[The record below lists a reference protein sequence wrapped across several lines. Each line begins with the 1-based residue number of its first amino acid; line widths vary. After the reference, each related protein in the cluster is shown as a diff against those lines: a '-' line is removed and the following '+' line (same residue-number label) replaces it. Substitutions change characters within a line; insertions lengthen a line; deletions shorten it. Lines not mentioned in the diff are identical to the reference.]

1 MTRAEFP
8 VNLSNPGQ
16 VLACVGF
23 MEAAEFLA
31 GAAKLGFRWK
41 GREEPCCQLEADT
54 EQSPVEMVL
63 DFLTQTQGQE
73 VAAWDHQFKEKKSG
87 KAGSTALR
95 TGLFESYPAGAVEDS
110 ALPTRLSSNGRAVTL
125 SHWCDTA
132 RSESLKCYA
141 GNRSAT
147 KIVNDMLN
155 GVAKETKGIKQLWKE
170 QRSSMLADPL
180 GVVTPL
186 KGTFNFD
193 PRSAWSGLG
202 AGYSPNQHGHLVE
215 ASPLVE
221 LLAAWG
227 LQFTRPER
235 LEERQFRYWVW
246 QEPLAP
252 VLARSVFGTGRVM
265 DIRAFVFRL
274 TKAGKN
280 SVFNYAE
287 ETNRHA

>member
-8 VNLSNPGQ
+8 VDLRNPGQ
-16 VLACVGF
+16 VLACLGF
-23 MEAAEFLA
+23 MEAAQFLV
-31 GAAKLGFRWK
+31 GAAKLGFQWE
-41 GREEPCCQLEADT
+41 GRAEPCCLLDADT
-54 EQSPVEMVL
+54 DQSPVELVL
-63 DFLTQTQGQE
+63 DFLSQAQGQE
-73 VAAWDHQFKEKKSG
+73 VAAWDHKFKEKKSG
-87 KAGSTALR
+87 KAGATALF
-95 TGLFESYPAGAVEDS
+95 TDLFEPYPAGSVEDS
-110 ALPTRLSSNGRAVTL
+110 ALPTKLSSQGESFTL

-155 GVAKETKGIKQLWKE
+155 GVTKETKGIRQLWKE

-193 PRSAWSGLG
+193 PRSAWSGLD
-202 AGYSPNQHGHLVE
+202 AGYSPNQHGHLVA

-227 LQFTRPER
+227 LQFTRPA
-235 LEERQFRYWVW
+235 RQKNRHFCYWVW
-246 QEPLAP
+246 QESLPP
-252 VLARSVFGTGRVM
+252 VLARAVFGTGRIPDARM
-265 DIRAFVFRL
+265 FLFPL
-274 TKAGKN
+274 SKSGKN

-287 ETNRHA
+287 ETNRYA